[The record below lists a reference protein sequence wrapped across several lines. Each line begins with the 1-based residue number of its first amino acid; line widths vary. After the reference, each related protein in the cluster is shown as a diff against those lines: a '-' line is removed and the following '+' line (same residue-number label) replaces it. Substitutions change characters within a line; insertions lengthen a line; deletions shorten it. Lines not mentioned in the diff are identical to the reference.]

1 MKAYDA
7 IMNLANAIGGSF
19 DDAFVLFCCVLVV
32 IPVLFGWA
40 VGWLADCG
48 ADLYLLTKTA
58 FRFIRRSVAKL
69 LRR

>member
-1 MKAYDA
+1 MKSYDA
-7 IMNLANAIGGSF
+7 IMDLANAMGGSF
-19 DDAFVLFCCVLVV
+19 DDAFVLFGCVLVV

-48 ADLYLLTKTA
+48 TDFYLLTKTA
-58 FRFIRRSVAKL
+58 FRFIRRSVVKL